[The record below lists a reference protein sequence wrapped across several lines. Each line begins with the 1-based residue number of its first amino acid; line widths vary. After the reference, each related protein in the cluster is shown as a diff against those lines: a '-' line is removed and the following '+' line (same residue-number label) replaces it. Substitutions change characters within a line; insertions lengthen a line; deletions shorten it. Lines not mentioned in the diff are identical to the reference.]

1 MAAPDIKRLKDDYRS
16 VNIISV
22 IITIT
27 IIMDMEKPMW
37 DRYLSG

>member
-1 MAAPDIKRLKDDYRS
+1 MAAPDIQRLKDDYGR
-16 VNIISV
+16 VNIIPV
-22 IITIT
+22 IISIT